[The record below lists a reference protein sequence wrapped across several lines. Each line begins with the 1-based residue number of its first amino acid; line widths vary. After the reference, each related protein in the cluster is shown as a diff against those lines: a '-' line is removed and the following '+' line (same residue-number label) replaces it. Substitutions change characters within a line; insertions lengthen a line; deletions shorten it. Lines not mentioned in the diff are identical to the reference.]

1 MQASPS
7 SPLRHRWRSLTMGWP
22 YSIIILTLLT
32 SDDGVCVGRRS
43 FALTKAAEY
52 TETGLEAVPP
62 NEIKGLHGLL
72 IYGNISLT
80 PSLLRSDFH

>member
-1 MQASPS
+1 
-7 SPLRHRWRSLTMGWP
+7 L
-22 YSIIILTLLT
+22 
-32 SDDGVCVGRRS
+32 DDVS

-72 IYGNISLT
+72 NIWEHQFDTLIA
-80 PSLLRSDFH
+80 